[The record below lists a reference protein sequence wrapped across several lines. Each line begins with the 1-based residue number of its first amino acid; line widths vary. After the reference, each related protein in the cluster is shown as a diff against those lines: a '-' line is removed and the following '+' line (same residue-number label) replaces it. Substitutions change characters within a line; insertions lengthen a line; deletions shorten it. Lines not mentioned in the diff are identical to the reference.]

1 MTKVYVMATCPDCF
15 QVKEQLKNN
24 PEYQLI
30 DIGEHVLNLKEF
42 LRLRDS
48 NPAFDSVK
56 ANGSVGIPCFV
67 TEDGTISFSMDDIII
82 YKTPEGASCSL
93 DGKGC

>member
-82 YKTPEGASCSL
+82 DKTLEGASCSL

>member
-15 QVKEQLKNN
+15 QVKEQLKDN

-48 NPAFDSVK
+48 DPAFDSVK
-56 ANGSVGIPCFV
+56 SNGSVGIPCFV
-67 TEDGTISFSMDDIII
+67 MEDGTISFSMSDIII
-82 YKTPEGASCSL
+82 DKTPEGASCCL

>member
-82 YKTPEGASCSL
+82 DKTTEGASCSL